1 MEKEIFALLR
11 IMTRTVR
18 ELREKVAKEMEE
30 NAFESEILEPLKAEG
45 MIEIDEFGIVNMTN
59 KARKAPENRAQRVK
73 ANLVVPDGST
83 TYEGRELG
91 KTCHRPGAYDFLAH
105 PSRVGNTLY
114 YRQDG
119 EAK

>member
-18 ELREKVAKEMEE
+18 ELCEKVAKDMEE
-30 NAFESEILEPLKAEG
+30 KAFESEILEPLKAEG

-59 KARKAPENRAQRVK
+59 KARKAPANQAQRVK
-73 ANLVVPDGST
+73 ANLVVPDAST

-91 KTCHRPGAYDFLAH
+91 QTCHRPGAYDFLAH
-105 PSRVGNTLY
+105 PSRIGNTLY
-114 YRQDG
+114 YRHDG
-119 EAK
+119 EIK

>member
-18 ELREKVAKEMEE
+18 ELHEKVAKEVEE
-30 NAFESEILEPLKAEG
+30 KAFESEILEPLKAQG
-45 MIEIDEFGIVNMTN
+45 MLEIDEFGIVSMTN
-59 KARKAPENRAQRVK
+59 KARRTPANQAQRVK
-73 ANLVVPDGST
+73 ANLVVPDAST

-91 KTCHRPGAYDFLAH
+91 QTCHRPGAYDFLAH
-105 PSRVGNTLY
+105 PSRIGNTLY

-119 EAK
+119 ELK